1 MENSVC
7 RSRRTTLT
15 QLTVENFVERSH
27 RCTMGGE
34 LQESS
39 YLSKDTVTYG
49 VQGPSEDGGGP
60 GSGGA

>member
-1 MENSVC
+1 
-7 RSRRTTLT
+7 
-15 QLTVENFVERSH
+15 
-27 RCTMGGE
+27 MGGE